1 MEIANMIDQT
11 TAKKPADTIEE
22 ALQILNKIASNP
34 SHITDL
40 NDGIKHR
47 WSEREARALQVA
59 LLTRRPLLLRGEP
72 GSGKTQLSKAFNAEL
87 GWELLHETVYPK
99 MEPQDLM
106 YRFDAIQRLSDA
118 HTKAGLCEEI
128 KYYEAGILWQA
139 LDWKSAIKSGK
150 KAKTKT
156 KTETNDNAEST
167 TPVGFVIC
175 IDEIDKAD
183 SDFPNSL
190 LEVFGERKLKLPC
203 EPFELNWPKE
213 DGLAPVVIITTN
225 EDRTLPAPFLRRC
238 VVLDMDYEN
247 LTAEWLV
254 ENRALAYYEPT
265 KTEAVAKAKNY
276 LSLAVMQ
283 EAANNLIKDRESLK
297 NEQLYYPGVAE
308 YLDLLKALHQLQQNQ
323 NLSDV
328 KLLEQVEIL
337 GQFLYRKNSSAESS
351 EATKQNTQPKN
362 NES

>member
-1 MEIANMIDQT
+1 MIDQT
-11 TAKKPADTIEE
+11 TAKKPATTIEE
-22 ALQILNKIASNP
+22 ALKTLEKIASASN
-34 SHITDL
+34 HTTDL
-40 NDGIKHR
+40 NNGIKHR
-47 WSEREARALQVA
+47 WSEPEVRALQVA

-72 GSGKTQLSKAFNAEL
+72 GCGKTQLAKAINAEL
-87 GWELLHETVYPK
+87 GWKLLHETVYPK

-106 YRFDAIQRLSDA
+106 YRFDAIKRLSDA
-118 HTKAGLCEEI
+118 HTDDGLCEEI

-139 LDWKSAIKSGK
+139 LDWESALKAGK

-156 KTETNDNAEST
+156 VTEANEKAEST

-203 EPFELNWPKE
+203 EPYDLNWPNE
-213 DGLAPVVIITTN
+213 DGLAPLVIITTN

-238 VVLDMDYEN
+238 VVLDMDYTN

-254 ENRALAYYEPT
+254 ENRALAYYNSKDT
-265 KTEAVAKAKNY
+265 NSLNY
-276 LSLAVMQ
+276 LSQAVMQ

-323 NLSDV
+323 KLSDDD
-328 KLLEQVEIL
+328 LLIKTKKL
-337 GQFLYRKNSSAESS
+337 GQFLYRKNSSAESL
-351 EATKQNTQPKN
+351 EATKQKTQSQN

>member
-1 MEIANMIDQT
+1 MINT
-11 TAKKPADTIEE
+11 TPATTIEE
-22 ALQILNKIASNP
+22 ALKTLEKIASNL
-34 SHITDL
+34 DL
-40 NDGIKHR
+40 TTNFDDGIKHR
-47 WSEREARALQVA
+47 WSEPEVRALQVA

-72 GSGKTQLSKAFNAEL
+72 GSGKTQLAKAINQEL
-87 GWELLHETVYPK
+87 GWKLLHETVYPK

-106 YRFDAIQRLSDA
+106 YRFDAIKRLSDA
-118 HTKAGLCEEI
+118 HTRDGLCEEI

-139 LDWKSAIKSGK
+139 LDWESALKAGK

-156 KTETNDNAEST
+156 VTEANDNAEST

-203 EPFELNWPKE
+203 EPFDLNWPNE
-213 DGLAPVVIITTN
+213 DRLAPLVIITTN

-265 KTEAVAKAKNY
+265 QAVAKAKNY
-276 LSLAVMQ
+276 LSQAVMQ

-323 NLSDV
+323 KLSDDD
-328 KLLEQVEIL
+328 LLIKTKKL

-351 EATKQNTQPKN
+351 KATKQKTQSQN

>member
-1 MEIANMIDQT
+1 MINT
-11 TAKKPADTIEE
+11 TPAPTIEE
-22 ALQILNKIASNP
+22 ALKTLEKIASNP
-34 SHITDL
+34 NHTTDL
-40 NDGIKHR
+40 NNGIKHR

-72 GSGKTQLSKAFNAEL
+72 GCGKTQLAKAINAEL
-87 GWELLHETVYPK
+87 GWKLLHETVYPK

-118 HTKAGLCEEI
+118 HTRYGLGEEI
-128 KYYEAGILWQA
+128 KYYEAGVLWQA
-139 LDWKSAIKSGK
+139 LDWESAIKTGK
-150 KAKTKT
+150 KAKTQSSVSV
-156 KTETNDNAEST
+156 ESS

-203 EPFELNWPKE
+203 EPVDLNWPNE
-213 DGLAPVVIITTN
+213 DGLAPLVIITTN

-276 LSLAVMQ
+276 LSQAVMQ

-323 NLSDV
+323 KLSDND
-328 KLLEQVEIL
+328 LLIKTKEL

-351 EATKQNTQPKN
+351 EATKQNTQSTA
-362 NES
+362 E

>member
-1 MEIANMIDQT
+1 MIDQT
-11 TAKKPADTIEE
+11 TTKKPATTIEE
-22 ALQILNKIASNP
+22 ALKTLEKIASASN
-34 SHITDL
+34 HTTDL
-40 NDGIKHR
+40 NNGIKHR
-47 WSEREARALQVA
+47 WSEPEVRALQVA

-72 GSGKTQLSKAFNAEL
+72 GCGKTQLAKAINQEL

-118 HTKAGLCEEI
+118 HTEDGLCEEI
-128 KYYEAGILWQA
+128 KYYEAGVLWQA
-139 LDWKSAIKSGK
+139 LDWKSAIKTGK
-150 KAKTKT
+150 KAKTQSSVSV
-156 KTETNDNAEST
+156 ESS

-203 EPFELNWPKE
+203 EPFDLNWPNE
-213 DGLAPVVIITTN
+213 DGLAPLVIITTN

-238 VVLDMDYEN
+238 VVLDMDYTN

-254 ENRALAYYEPT
+254 ENRALAYYNSKDT
-265 KTEAVAKAKNY
+265 NSLNY

-308 YLDLLKALHQLQQNQ
+308 YLDLLKALHQLQQKQ
-323 NLSDV
+323 NLSD
-328 KLLEQVEIL
+328 KQFLEQAEIL
-337 GQFLYRKNSSAESS
+337 GQYLYRKNSSAESS
-351 EATKQNTQPKN
+351 EKTKQNTQPKN
-362 NES
+362 NEL